1 MQAGELAPPAVR
13 ASSLLRRSLRLWR
26 TRIGVLLVAA
36 LALLAIIGPYVAPYG
51 PSAAVGAPNTLPGG
65 KAVLGTDYLG
75 QDVLSRLLYG
85 GRSILVMAVV
95 ATAIGLVVGVVIGLL
110 AAYSRNA
117 LDDVLMRGMD
127 VIMAFPQIMLALVA
141 VAIIGP
147 KTWVIVVAIA
157 LTTVPRIARVA
168 RGAAQPVVERDFI
181 ACSEAMGVP
190 RWRILFGE
198 LLPNTLGPLM
208 VEASLRVTYS
218 IAVIAGAGVPR
229 ARTQS
234 QRRELGHD
242 DPGESDRPAGP
253 ALGRRRADHRHR
265 AADDGHWLDR
275 RRHRAYRSRHRPDS
289 RCGVS
294 TELAEPPAEPITAAV
309 SVQGL
314 QIEIGSTGTPV
325 VSDVSFGIARG
336 EILGLVGES
345 GSGKTTVGLALLG
358 HARRGLRIAGGSVLL
373 GDRDV
378 LTLDEEQLRKV
389 RGSVVSYVPQDP
401 ASSLNPGAADRPAA
415 AGGTGGARQ
424 QRAAR
429 HLRARGGDDARGRAA
444 RRPRL
449 PQALPA

>member
-1 MQAGELAPPAVR
+1 MTPLNPPSSAEIVQAGELAPPVVG

-26 TRIGVLLVAA
+26 TRIGVLLVGA

-51 PSAAVGAPNTLPGG
+51 PSAPVGAPNSLPGG
-65 KAVLGTDYLG
+65 KAALGTDYLG

-85 GRSILVMAVV
+85 GRSILVTAVV
-95 ATAIGLVVGVVIGLL
+95 ATAIGMVVGVVIGLV

-218 IAVIAGAGVPR
+218 IAVIAALAFLGLAPNPNGANWG
-229 ARTQS
+229 TMIYENQI
-234 QRRELGHD
+234 
-242 DPGESDRPAGP
+242 
-253 ALGRRRADHRHR
+253 ALPVQPWGTVA
-265 AADDGHWLDR
+265 
-275 RRHRAYRSRHRPDS
+275 
-289 RCGVS
+289 
-294 TELAEPPAEPITAAV
+294 PIIAIALLTMGT
-309 SVQGL
+309 GL
-314 QIEIGSTGTPV
+314 IG
-325 VSDVSFGIARG
+325 DGIAR
-336 EILGLVGES
+336 
-345 GSGKTTVGLALLG
+345 T
-358 HARRGLRIAGGSVLL
+358 
-373 GDRDV
+373 
-378 LTLDEEQLRKV
+378 
-389 RGSVVSYVPQDP
+389 
-401 ASSLNPGAADRPAA
+401 A
-415 AGGTGGARQ
+415 AGIDRT
-424 QRAAR
+424 
-429 HLRARGGDDARGRAA
+429 RGEA
-444 RRPRL
+444 
-449 PQALPA
+449 